1 MPEKKLQ
8 QPILIQENQFF
19 DDRGKFIGSPIHN
32 AWIENNVSNNRRG
45 TFRGMHFQ
53 IEDTA
58 QAKLV
63 RVLNGSVIDVIV
75 DLRNLPN
82 NKNYL
87 NIRVYNLVS
96 FTKAHNS
103 LVLYIPK
110 GFAHGFLALEDNT
123 IFEYKVDASYA
134 SEKGRSIHWKSFPV
148 FEEIFKKYNLDAD
161 QLIISEKDKNA
172 QALDDWLKLNEKV
185 ITL

>member
-1 MPEKKLQ
+1 MSEQKLQ

-19 DDRGKFIGSPIHN
+19 DHRGKFIGTPIHS
-32 AWIENNVSNNRRG
+32 AWVENNVSTNQRG

-63 RVLNGSVIDVIV
+63 RVLSGSVVDVIV

-87 NIRVYNLVS
+87 NVGVYNLIS
-96 FTKAHNS
+96 FTKAHNN
-103 LVLYIPK
+103 LALYIPK
-110 GFAHGFLALEDNT
+110 GFAHGFLTLEDNT
-123 IFEYKVDASYA
+123 IFEYKVDAPYA
-134 SEKGRSIHWKSFPV
+134 PGKGRGINWKSFPI
-148 FEEIFKKYNLDAD
+148 FEEIFKKFNIGAD
-161 QLIISEKDKNA
+161 QLIISEKDKDA
-172 QALDDWLKLNEKV
+172 QTLNDWLKLNEKA
-185 ITL
+185 IT

>member
-1 MPEKKLQ
+1 MPEQKLQ

-19 DDRGKFIGSPIHN
+19 DHRGKFIGSPIHN
-32 AWIENNVSNNRRG
+32 AWVENNVSSNRRG

-63 RVLNGSVIDVIV
+63 RVLHGSVVDVIV
-75 DLRNLPN
+75 DLRDLPN

-87 NIRVYNLVS
+87 NVGVYNLVS
-96 FTKAHNS
+96 FTKTHNN
-103 LVLYIPK
+103 LALYIPK
-110 GFAHGFLALEDNT
+110 GFAHGFLTLEDNT
-123 IFEYKVDASYA
+123 IFEYKVDAPYA
-134 SEKGRSIHWKSFPV
+134 SEKGRGIHWESFPI
-148 FEEIFKKYNLDAD
+148 FEEIFEKFNIGAD

-172 QALDDWLKLNEKV
+172 QTLNDWLKLNEKV
-185 ITL
+185 IA